1 MSRKNVFELSARQ
14 MGIVICD
21 AECDEMAF
29 DEGERYEAYKT
40 LFDLSGNHRNLRML
54 KRIAGAIVSGSSS
67 VRVFGIVV
75 AENGE
80 ILINASMEDMPESA
94 FSYPVR
100 RDCSS
105 EFTAIYRP
113 DAKNEFKFRFET
125 SYKMTR
131 ITCYAK
137 NSKKEWEEKN
147 RLVVWPNGNS
157 QLVEIKQQFAH

>member
-14 MGIVICD
+14 IGIEIRD
-21 AECDEMAF
+21 AECDELVF
-29 DEGERYEAYKT
+29 TRNGKRESHEV
-40 LFDLSGNHRNLRML
+40 LFSLDKSQSNYATL
-54 KRIAGAIVSGSSS
+54 KRFAGAIVSGSSS

-80 ILINASMEDMPESA
+80 ILINASMEDMPEAA

-105 EFTAIYRP
+105 KFTAIYRP

>member
-14 MGIVICD
+14 IGIEIRD

-137 NSKKEWEEKN
+137 NSEKEWEEKN